1 MSEEIELECFRLI
14 EENDLDVNEF
24 PERLQRKIAQLE
36 DVIEEFND
44 CESDSEEEKN
54 CELRMEAMDA
64 GIVEDLQII
73 IAKINA
79 DEDDDDDDSAVQN
92 NSTNQGNS
100 TPNAGQNN
108 NTNTGQNNT
117 DSDAPS
123 WRFWM

>member
-1 MSEEIELECFRLI
+1 MSQEIELECFRLI

-44 CESDSEEEKN
+44 CEGDSEEEKN

-64 GIVEDLQII
+64 GIVEDLQVII
-73 IAKINA
+73 DKINA
-79 DEDDDDDDSAVQN
+79 DEDEDDSAVQN
-92 NSTNQGNS
+92 NGTNQAS
-100 TPNAGQNN
+100 PTPNAGQNN
-108 NTNTGQNNT
+108 NI

-123 WRFWM
+123 WRYWM